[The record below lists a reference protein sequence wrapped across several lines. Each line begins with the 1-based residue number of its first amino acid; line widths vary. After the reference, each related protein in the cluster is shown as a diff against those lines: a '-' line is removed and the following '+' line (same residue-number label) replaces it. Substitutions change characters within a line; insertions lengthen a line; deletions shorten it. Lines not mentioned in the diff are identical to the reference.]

1 LPLPSFYFFN
11 GKGKA
16 KRACLPTNPSKK
28 FSKMPHRT
36 TKIKDK
42 KVNRQTITSSF
53 SDSRH
58 RRQNSTGHNSTLQQA
73 GVT

>member
-42 KVNRQTITSSF
+42 KVNWQTILLHSATA
-53 SDSRH
+53 DTDDKTALGTH
-58 RRQNSTGHNSTLQQA
+58 STLQQA